1 MGGPDVQHWRGP
13 INFLTYTNE
22 FFFFFAGAT
31 APPRDNVAPP
41 VYEATYLNLFAAMK
55 PLFASSVLFFLVI
68 IFIAPT
74 LTLSVTIDHHLENYN
89 QMELPGAVGPESIA
103 FDCHGKGPYV
113 GVSDGR
119 ILKWQGIHLGW
130 KEFAIVSANR

>member
-1 MGGPDVQHWRGP
+1 M
-13 INFLTYTNE
+13 YC
-22 FFFFFAGAT
+22 
-31 APPRDNVAPP
+31 
-41 VYEATYLNLFAAMK
+41 YEATYLNLFAAMK

-130 KEFAIVSANR
+130 KEFAIVSANRYNLTYITLMISHKSFSYVF